1 MSHGSTRYT
10 ECEPLG
16 ELIQLFSETARRP
29 LWAQLRLLLLW
40 AHPKREGNRSE
51 NRGTAVDCF
60 FYVSVGYALRRLFV
74 LGFFFH
80 SEPVVI
86 LT

>member
-51 NRGTAVDCF
+51 SGGTAVDCCCF
-60 FYVSVGYALRRLFV
+60 TFPSVMLYVGCLFW
-74 LGFFFH
+74 GFLPF
-80 SEPVVI
+80 
-86 LT
+86 